1 MHIVHQ
7 LKSPNFIRRICCEVE
22 NQQGEKG
29 TVLMFWTLAG
39 AVRRQTNGEVR
50 SGIDLVR
57 QFIEA
62 LGFVVTGF
70 EARSIGGEEDKLNGW
85 EKTHQ
90 RATIKSFEGW
100 PE

>member
-7 LKSPNFIRRICCEVE
+7 PKSLNFIRRIRCEVE

-29 TVLMFWTLAG
+29 TVLMFSTLAG

-50 SGIDLVR
+50 CELIVR

-62 LGFVVTGF
+62 FGFVVTGF

-85 EKTHQ
+85 EETHQ
-90 RATIKSFEGW
+90 RATIESFEGW